1 MSERRNWGETVLG
14 WFIVREGADAGPDGA
29 GDEYGDAAAHG
40 GEPGTPPEDPAGGAG
55 GAAREPISPPPAA
68 TGGNVDFEGVFE
80 AAGID
85 AEERARV
92 ERAAELLATLP
103 SATDPAVKRQIVEA
117 SLKAFGVP
125 VERIIE
131 AGAHEIQALE
141 GYIQSGARDTQQV
154 LADGAQRV
162 AELEQEIE
170 RVRAVMAGRTA
181 EQKAVVTACNQ
192 RKLKIQAVL
201 EFFGQEAV
209 ARVVSE
215 SPRLID
221 PSAGKT

>member
-1 MSERRNWGETVLG
+1 MSDRKNWGETVLG
-14 WFIVREGADAGPDGA
+14 WFIVRDGA
-29 GDEYGDAAAHG
+29 EESGDASPAAVDAVADG
-40 GEPGTPPEDPAGGAG
+40 PEA
-55 GAAREPISPPPAA
+55 AARAGSAAPEFASPPPAA
-68 TGGNVDFEGVFE
+68 SGGNVDFEGVFE
-80 AAGID
+80 AAGIG

-103 SATDPAVKRQIVEA
+103 SATEPAVKKQIVEA

-131 AGAHEIQALE
+131 AGAREIQALE
-141 GYIQSGARDTQQV
+141 GYIQTGARDTQQV
-154 LADGAQRV
+154 LADGARRI
-162 AELEQEIE
+162 AELEQEVE
-170 RVRAVMAGRTA
+170 RVRAVMTERTA

-221 PSAGKT
+221 PAAGKA